1 MTHDK
6 QQALKQALALTRQL
20 LELVRDED
28 WEVAAN
34 VEAERF
40 HLLRQGIAA
49 DQPATLESQVEILRE
64 IEQLNVEIE
73 RLSRKSR
80 SDLSRRLRDM
90 HHGRKAG
97 KAYRQL

>member
-1 MTHDK
+1 MNQDE
-6 QQALKQALALTRQL
+6 QNELKQALTLTRQL
-20 LELVRDED
+20 LVLVRGED
-28 WEVAAN
+28 WEAAAT

-49 DQPATLESQVEILRE
+49 DKSATLEFQVEILRE

-73 RLSRKSR
+73 NLSRKSR
-80 SDLSRRLRDM
+80 SELSLRLREM
-90 HHGRKAG
+90 HNGRKAG